1 MARRKRKSRGLG
13 SSPEVHSE
21 RGRSAVEG
29 AITSSRNAVI
39 AAKNDGD
46 CKQARRWL
54 GSAHG
59 WFGHA
64 VAHSHSGASGLSL
77 TPLSETINRAEEAV
91 EVYCPNRKRRRAAGG
106 RAAVAGLGRHD
117 DNLDMKFGLGLG
129 IGVIVAGLVLRRL
142 VPPKPTITVASR

>member
-29 AITSSRNAVI
+29 AITSARDAVI
-39 AAKNDGD
+39 AAKTDGD

-54 GSAHG
+54 RSASG

-64 VAHSHSGASGLSL
+64 VAHSHSGASGIALG
-77 TPLSETINRAEEAV
+77 PVSETIDRATEAV
-91 EVYCPNRKRRRAAGG
+91 DLYCPHPKRRRAAGG
-106 RAAVAGLGRHD
+106 RAAVAGLGGA
-117 DNLDMKFGLGLG
+117 NTDMKFGLGLG

-142 VPPKPTITVASR
+142 VPPKPTTAVASR